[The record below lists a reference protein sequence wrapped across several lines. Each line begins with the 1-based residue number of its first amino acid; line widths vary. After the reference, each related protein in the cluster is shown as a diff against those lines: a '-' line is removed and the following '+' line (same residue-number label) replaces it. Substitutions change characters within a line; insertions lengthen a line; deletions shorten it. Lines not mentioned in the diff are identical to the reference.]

1 MSRTFVLLYL
11 LSIYLHSGDGAA
23 KRIVRQLTYTT
34 KYDNF
39 DVDAVLNNQR
49 LLRSYANCLLDKGS
63 CTAEGKELKKYIP
76 DALETECS
84 KCNAAQKRIAERILS
99 TLLLNYH
106 DIWDELLAKYDSDG
120 IFLAKYQIPA
130 DYDYS
135 ILDLA

>member
-1 MSRTFVLLYL
+1 M
-11 LSIYLHSGDGAA
+11 LSHLIRS
-23 KRIVRQLTYTT
+23 IIS
-34 KYDNF
+34 F
-39 DVDAVLNNQR
+39 R
-49 LLRSYANCLLDKGS
+49 LLFLFS
-63 CTAEGKELKKYIP
+63 EYIP

>member
-63 CTAEGKELKKYIP
+63 CTAEGKELKSKLIMNVVQMS
-76 DALETECS
+76 DA
-84 KCNAAQKRIAERILS
+84 
-99 TLLLNYH
+99 
-106 DIWDELLAKYDSDG
+106 DELFSNR
-120 IFLAKYQIPA
+120 FLCNFNISLRRSNINFVQQQVFH
-130 DYDYS
+130 S
-135 ILDLA
+135 S